1 MANKSLHVNKA
12 ELAKIM
18 KKFTEIG
25 LLAEDF
31 SKEVELT
38 AEKIRDGARADFNS
52 SAKGYL
58 DNRGEKTAGLVNSIQ
73 KKTLKRKK
81 GSSAYSVS
89 AGGSGKEVM
98 AFVEFGTRSKTI
110 ELGGITSVF
119 GSEGSSYALRFKGS
133 DEEKKFTHT
142 FAKPYFFKNV
152 YKEKKN
158 LEKRVQQVINSVL
171 KKK

>member
-1 MANKSLHVNKA
+1 MANKSLQLDKV

-18 KKFTEIG
+18 RKFKEIG
-25 LLAEDF
+25 LLGEDF
-31 SKEVELT
+31 NKEVELT

-133 DEEKKFTHT
+133 DNEKNFTHT

-152 YKEKKN
+152 YKEKKD
-158 LEKRVQQVINSVL
+158 LTKRVNLVINSVL

>member
-12 ELAKIM
+12 ELGKIM
-18 KKFTEIG
+18 KKLTDLG

-31 SKEVELT
+31 NKEVELT
-38 AEKIRDGARADFNS
+38 AEKIRDSARADFNS

-58 DNRGEKTAGLVNSIQ
+58 DNRGEKTAGLVNSIK

-81 GSSAYSVS
+81 GGSAYSVS
-89 AGGSGKEVM
+89 AGGFGKEVM

-119 GSEGSSYALRFKGS
+119 GTKASSYALRFKGS
-133 DEEKKFTHT
+133 DDKKKFTNT
-142 FAKPYFFKNV
+142 IAKPYFFKNV
-152 YKEKKN
+152 HKEN
-158 LEKRVQQVINSVL
+158 RMLSKRVNRVINSII